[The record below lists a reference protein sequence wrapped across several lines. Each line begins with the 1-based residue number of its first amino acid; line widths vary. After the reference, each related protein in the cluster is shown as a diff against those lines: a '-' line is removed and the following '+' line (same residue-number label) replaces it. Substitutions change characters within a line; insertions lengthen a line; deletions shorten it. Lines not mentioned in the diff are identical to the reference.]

1 MPCCFRFEAGK
12 VVIYTIFIEFL
23 LNIKSGIYNSQQLL
37 VPVTLQST
45 LGWRETQIGN
55 YINSCKIHL
64 GTKVPH
70 IILHL

>member
-1 MPCCFRFEAGK
+1 MPCRFRSEAGK

-23 LNIKSGIYNSQQLL
+23 LNIKSGVYNSQQLL
-37 VPVTLQST
+37 VPVTLQSV
-45 LGWRETQIGN
+45 GRRETQIGN